1 MYCKYMHGITCSKGK
16 AGGSPIPKKKNNNNN
31 NNNNNGNK
39 IFNFLTKYLI
49 SWYTISYYY
58 QNL

>member
-31 NNNNNGNK
+31 NGNK

-49 SWYTISYYY
+49 S
-58 QNL
+58 